1 MAPRGVWVHWYRVRE
16 TSFAECSVSG
26 VCVYTQYTL
35 RYKVATGRRA
45 EPPRDATRESVP
57 IMSPKKSF
65 CLRNRTRRV
74 LPGAV
79 SARLRRVGPARRA
92 AAGLHVT
99 VTRDTPGPSPRHAT
113 AMPTADDSLR
123 TATRA
128 RLTSHSDDSMS
139 LTRQSLT
146 RVTCPRTRDRL
157 SDYVIV
163 SRDDRGLP
171 RHADTP
177 RCL

>member
-92 AAGLHVT
+92 AAGGRPPRHGDTRHPGPLT
-99 VTRDTPGPSPRHAT
+99 PTRDSHADSRRQPEDSDT
-113 AMPTADDSLR
+113 RASHVSLR
-123 TATRA
+123 
-128 RLTSHSDDSMS
+128 RLYESDTS
-139 LTRQSLT
+139 
-146 RVTCPRTRDRL
+146 VTHTCD
-157 SDYVIV
+157 V
-163 SRDDRGLP
+163 STD
-171 RHADTP
+171 A
-177 RCL
+177 